1 MAVKLSEE
9 ALEKLCMGFSKG
21 SDEGFSFGPSKLAVM
36 EENVKRA
43 KKSITERQTTPKK
56 VDKKKKAKLV
66 KSKETEKQDK
76 SKNKKSLKRS
86 SGILKPKEK
95 AKKTV
100 TFALKEQTQEPNEK
114 KIRMF

>member
-43 KKSITERQTTPKK
+43 KKSITERQNPKK

-76 SKNKKSLKRS
+76 SK
-86 SGILKPKEK
+86 
-95 AKKTV
+95 
-100 TFALKEQTQEPNEK
+100 
-114 KIRMF
+114 